1 VIGRLSA
8 RWLAT
13 AICAVVAIAMLDT
26 GAPLAS
32 AASSDPI
39 FEYMPIPPPPLSPPL
54 PPPNGRFYDPCG
66 LAVDSEGFFYVSDYY
81 HDTIDIYQP
90 NSPSYTN
97 PSSKGEGFITQ
108 LKGMDASDGPCGLAV
123 DETALYAN
131 DYHRAVFQYGTI
143 FDSGTPITGNGVDSE
158 HPTGVAVDLATSN
171 VYVDDRD
178 HVAVYDASGN
188 PVDDGGNPLEI
199 GTGSLN
205 PLEDG
210 YGVAVSRFPGSV
222 AFPTPT
228 AGYVYVPDAAT
239 NTIKV
244 YDPAI
249 DKANPIDEIDGADTP
264 GGGFVSLRDAAIAV
278 DDATGEIY
286 VIDNTQ
292 PDYAERPQAIV
303 QVFAPTGA
311 WEGNLKY
318 KITDGLPAGLAVDNS
333 GGPTQSRVYVTS
345 GNSTYIT
352 SDHVDS
358 GGIYAYGPGAATKS
372 TPLTPKI
379 SPPFVQPGGGS
390 PTGGLTFDQS
400 TAQNQREAPS
410 ASASPPTA
418 EASVVTQRNN
428 LRLSVN
434 GKVSPKRLP
443 RESPAP
449 IAVSV
454 NWNLATTDGSQVP
467 KLKNLQIEINRD
479 GNFDATGLPVCS
491 YPKIQP
497 ATASRALAGCR
508 GSVVGS
514 GSVKANV
521 AVEGQE
527 AYPATGTLT
536 IFNGERKGK
545 PVLYGHIYSSRPF
558 AISFV
563 IVFTL
568 VKQRKG
574 TYGTIMSGTLPRT
587 LRNWGNLTA
596 LQMTLSRHY
605 HYKGQ
610 SRSFAS
616 AACAAPKGFNKVTFP
631 LARASFGFEGAP
643 SMSSVLNGDC
653 SVRGQ

>member
-1 VIGRLSA
+1 MIGRLSI
-8 RWLAT
+8 RWLAA
-13 AICAVVAIAMLDT
+13 AICAVAAIAMLDT
-26 GAPLAS
+26 GTPLA
-32 AASSDPI
+32 AASPQDPI
-39 FEYMPIPPPPLSPPL
+39 FEYVPIPPPPPNPPF

-66 LAVDSEGFFYVSDYY
+66 LAVDSSGLFYVSDYY
-81 HDTIDIYQP
+81 HDAVDVYLP

-97 PSSKGEGFITQ
+97 PSNKSEGFLTQ
-108 LKGMDASDGPCGLAV
+108 LTGIDAEDGPCGLAV
-123 DETALYAN
+123 DDTAGALYVN
-131 DYHRAVFQYGTI
+131 DYHRAVISYG
-143 FDSGTPITGNGVDSE
+143 FFSGSETPIAGNGVDSE
-158 HPTGVAVDLATSN
+158 HPTGVAVDPATGN

-178 HVAVYDASGN
+178 HIAVYDSSGN
-188 PVDDGGNPLEI
+188 PAEDI
-199 GTGSLN
+199 GTGS
-205 PLEDG
+205 LEDG
-210 YGVAVSRFPGSV
+210 YGVAYSRFPGS
-222 AFPTPT
+222 ATFPTPT

-239 NTIKV
+239 DTIKV
-244 YDPAI
+244 YDPTI
-249 DKANPIDEIDGADTP
+249 DKASPIGEIDGSDTLA
-264 GGGFVSLRDAAIAV
+264 GHFVSLRDATIAV
-278 DDATGEIY
+278 DDVTGEIY

-303 QVFAPTGA
+303 QVFEPTGA

-318 KITDGLPAGLAVDNS
+318 KVTDGLPAGLAVDNS
-333 GGPTQSRVYVTS
+333 GGATQSRVYVTS

-352 SDHVDS
+352 ATGTSDT

-372 TPLTPKI
+372 PPLTPKI
-379 SPPFVQPGGGS
+379 SPPFVNSGGGS
-390 PTGGLTFDQS
+390 PTGGLIYGQS
-400 TAQNQREAPS
+400 ATQNQGNAQS
-410 ASASPPTA
+410 VGASPPA
-418 EASVVTQRNN
+418 AGASVVTQRNN
-428 LRLSVN
+428 LRLSVD

-454 NWNLATTDGSQVP
+454 NWNLATTDGTSVP

-479 GNFDATGLPVCS
+479 GKFDATGLPVCP

-497 ATASRALAGCR
+497 ATTSRALAGCR
-508 GSVVGS
+508 SSVVGS

-527 AYPATGTLT
+527 TYPATGTLT
-536 IFNGERKGK
+536 IFNGKRKGK
-545 PVLYGHIYSSRPF
+545 PVLYGHIYSARPF

-568 VKQRKG
+568 VKGRKG
-574 TYGTIMSGTLPRT
+574 TYGTILSGTLPRT

-596 LQMTLSRHY
+596 LQMTLSRRY

-616 AACAAPKGFNKVTFP
+616 ATCAAPKGFNKVTFP

-643 SMSSVLNGDC
+643 SMSSVLSGNC
-653 SVRGQ
+653 SVRGR